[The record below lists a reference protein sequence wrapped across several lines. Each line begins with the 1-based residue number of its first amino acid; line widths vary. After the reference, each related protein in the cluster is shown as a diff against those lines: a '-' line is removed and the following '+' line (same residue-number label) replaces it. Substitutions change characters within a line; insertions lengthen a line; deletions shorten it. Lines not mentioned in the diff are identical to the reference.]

1 MEKLK
6 IAINGFGRT
15 GRCFFRSAVCDNEFN
30 ELAEVVAVNAGDP
43 KILAHLC
50 KYDSVYGV
58 FNKTVKVEGDTII
71 VDGNK
76 IKVLNERELTNLN
89 WNDLGVKL
97 VIESSGKFRR
107 RKDAMKHIDA
117 GVEKVL
123 ISAPGRDDMDATIVP
138 SVNDELYDHN
148 KHRIISL
155 ASCTTNCLA
164 PVAKI
169 LNDNFGIEKG
179 YMTTCHA
186 YTMSQRI
193 LDGSD
198 RDLRRGR
205 SAAIN
210 VVPTTTGA
218 ASAIGLVIP
227 ELEGKLDG
235 MALRVP
241 VPTGSIIDLA
251 IILNKEVSKEEINDK
266 FKEASESKY
275 KGIVEYCE
283 EPIVSTDVIGNP
295 HSAIVDGLLTSIVG
309 GKGKLAKVYA
319 WYDNEWGYSTRLMD
333 FTKIMAKK
341 WH

>member
-1 MEKLK
+1 MGRLK

-15 GRCFFRSAVCDNEFN
+15 GRCFFRSAVSDDEFN
-30 ELAEVVAVNAGDP
+30 DLVEVVAVNAGDP
-43 KILAHLC
+43 KTLAHLC
-50 KYDSVYGV
+50 KYDSVYGI
-58 FNKTVKVEGDTII
+58 FNKTVKFEDNTMI
-71 VDGNK
+71 VDHNK
-76 IKVLNERELTNLN
+76 IKVLNEREPESLN
-89 WNDLGVKL
+89 WNDLEVKL
-97 VIESSGKFRR
+97 VLESSGRFRR
-107 RKDAMKHIDA
+107 RKDAMKHIEVGA
-117 GVEKVL
+117 EKVL
-123 ISAPGRDDMDATIVP
+123 ISAPGRGEMDATIVP
-138 SVNDELYDHN
+138 SVNDELYDHD
-148 KHRIISL
+148 KHKIISL

-169 LNDNFGIEKG
+169 LNDNFGVEKG

-198 RDLRRGR
+198 RDLRRAR

-227 ELEGKLDG
+227 ELDGKLDG

-251 IILNKEVSKEEINDK
+251 VILLKEVSKENVNDA
-266 FKEASESKY
+266 FKDAVENKY

-283 EPIVSTDVIGNP
+283 EQIVSTDVIGNP
-295 HSAIVDGLLTSIVG
+295 HSAIVDGLLTSVVG
-309 GKGKLAKVYA
+309 SKGKLAKVYA
-319 WYDNEWGYSTRLMD
+319 WYDNEWGYSTRLKD
-333 FTKIMAKK
+333 FVKTMAKK

>member
-15 GRCFFRSAVCDNEFN
+15 GRCFLRSAVCDNEFN
-30 ELAEVVAVNAGDP
+30 DLAEVVAVNAGDP
-43 KILAHLC
+43 KTLTHLF
-50 KYDSVYGV
+50 KYDSVYGI
-58 FNKTVKVEGDTII
+58 FNKTVEVEDNTMI
-71 VDGNK
+71 VDGKK
-76 IKVLNERELTNLN
+76 IKILNEREPTNLN
-89 WNDLGVKL
+89 WNALGVKL
-97 VIESSGKFRR
+97 VLESSGRFRR
-107 RKDAMKHIDA
+107 RKDVVKHIDA
-117 GVEKVL
+117 GAEKVL
-123 ISAPGRDDMDATIVP
+123 ISAPGRGDMDVTVVP
-138 SVNDELYDHN
+138 SVNDELYDHA
-148 KHRIISL
+148 KHNIISL

-169 LNDNFGIEKG
+169 LNDNFGIDKG
-179 YMTTCHA
+179 FMTTCHA

-193 LDGSD
+193 LDGSL
-198 RDLRRGR
+198 RDLRRAR

-218 ASAIGLVIP
+218 AKAIGVVIP
-227 ELEGKLDG
+227 ELDGKLDG

-251 IILNKEVSKEEINDK
+251 VILNREVSKEDINDA
-266 FKEASESKY
+266 FKDATENKY
-275 KGIVEYCE
+275 KGTVEYCE

-295 HSAIVDGLLTSIVG
+295 HSAIVDGLLTSVVG

-319 WYDNEWGYSTRLMD
+319 WYDNEWGYSTRLKD
-333 FTKIMAKK
+333 FVKIMAEK

>member
-1 MEKLK
+1 MERLK

-30 ELAEVVAVNAGDP
+30 DLVEVVAINAGDP
-43 KILAHLC
+43 KTLAHLC
-50 KYDSVYGV
+50 KHDSVYGI
-58 FNKTVKVEGDTII
+58 FDKTVEVEDNTMI

-76 IKVLNERELTNLN
+76 IKVLNERNPANLN
-89 WNDLGVKL
+89 WNELEVKL
-97 VIESSGKFRR
+97 VLESSGKYRR
-107 RKDAMKHIDA
+107 RKESMKHIDA
-117 GVEKVL
+117 GAEKVL
-123 ISAPGRDDMDATIVP
+123 ISAPGRGEMDATIVP
-138 SVNDELYDHN
+138 SVNDELYDHD
-148 KHRIISL
+148 KHKIISL

-193 LDGSD
+193 LDGSL
-198 RDLRRGR
+198 RDLRRAR

-218 ASAIGLVIP
+218 AKAIGLVIP

-251 IILNKEVSKEEINDK
+251 VILNKEVTKENVNDA
-266 FKEASESKY
+266 FKDAVENKY

-295 HSAIVDGLLTSIVG
+295 HSAIVDGLLTSVVG
-309 GKGKLAKVYA
+309 SKGKLAKVYA
-319 WYDNEWGYSTRLMD
+319 WYDNEWGYSTRLKD
-333 FTKIMAKK
+333 FVKTMAKK